1 MTSGRPKTSTT
12 LRWIH
17 FLFGLSISGYFLLMP
32 DSGWSDTVNTVYT
45 FGVIS
50 IVFWTGVIRWQLP
63 RIRRWRARQ
72 LRAAAAHTSD

>member
-1 MTSGRPKTSTT
+1 MARARTSTV

-32 DSGWSDTVNTVYT
+32 ADGWSDTVNGVYRT
-45 FGVIS
+45 GIIG

-63 RIRRWRARQ
+63 RLRRWRAQ
-72 LRAAAAHTSD
+72 RARGA